1 MFREAF
7 RRFLAEAVVPF
18 HLAWEREGLVPRE
31 LWREAGRRGLL
42 CPTVPE
48 EYGGA
53 GGDFGF
59 CAVGIEEIARVNATG
74 LGFAMHSD
82 VVAPYIAR
90 YGSEALKRRVLPP
103 VERRAQFHPRHR
115 APRPEPLS
123 HKSLSDCWE
132 QSPGSLQ

>member
-1 MFREAF
+1 MQKPHCDSTTTGYEGTLVRSVFSSEHEMFREAF
-7 RRFLAEAVVPF
+7 RRFLEEAVVPL
-18 HLAWEREGLVPRE
+18 HLEWETKGLVPRE
-31 LWREAGRRGLL
+31 VWREAGRRGLL

-82 VVAPYIAR
+82 VVAPYIVR
-90 YGSEALKRRVLPP
+90 YGSRRLKQEWLPRM
-103 VERRAQFHPRHR
+103 VTGE
-115 APRPEPLS
+115 
-123 HKSLSDCWE
+123 
-132 QSPGSLQ
+132 